1 MTRERERE
9 MFSEE
14 SASLPGREPDR
25 EHNRGAVASCVPRAL
40 ITRAALNEA
49 LSGGFAREPSRGGV
63 TRTLEWERR
72 SLFDSVNSDSA
83 PIMERRRRQVN

>member
-1 MTRERERE
+1 

-25 EHNRGAVASCVPRAL
+25 EHNRGAVASCHVRAVL

-83 PIMERRRRQVN
+83 IMERRRRQVN